1 MEVIN
6 IETKDGNIDLA
17 IYDDHEKDLSED
29 LCKTEDYGKIVDEIN
44 EQKKNK

>member
-6 IETKDGNIDLA
+6 IETKDGNVDLA
-17 IYDDHEKDLSED
+17 IYDDDEKDFIED
-29 LCKTEDYGKIVDEIN
+29 ISKTLDYGKIVDLVN